1 MFLISFFE
9 KLLFFFAVDGATSLT
24 LNFIARVA
32 SVAPRIVML
41 CHFVTLCT
49 TNTTRIIFSIVTGTQ
64 HNTDVVTSAKLSVL
78 MQVAVM
84 RVGAG

>member
-9 KLLFFFAVDGATSLT
+9 KLFFFADYGATSLN

-32 SVAPRIVML
+32 SVASRIVML

-49 TNTTRIIFSIVTGTQ
+49 TNTARIIFSIVAGTKR
-64 HNTDVVTSAKLSVL
+64 NTDVVTSAKLLVL
-78 MQVAVM
+78 MQGATM